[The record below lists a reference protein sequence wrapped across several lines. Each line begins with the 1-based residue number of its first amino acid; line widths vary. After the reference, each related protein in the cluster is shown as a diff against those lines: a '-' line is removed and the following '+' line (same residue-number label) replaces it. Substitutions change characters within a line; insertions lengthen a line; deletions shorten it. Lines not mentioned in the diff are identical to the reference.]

1 MSYDEVVAPAE
12 LRDAL
17 LHALRLTAA
26 RRALPVEPVSS
37 YGILP

>member
-17 LHALRLTAA
+17 LAALRLTAA
-26 RRALPVEPVSS
+26 RRALPVRPVRRP
-37 YGILP
+37 GVLP